1 MNRFEPDK
9 RHLRCDIS
17 FYWPFRNVEQATQ
30 IRLLSGQVHP
40 DRPGRTFLSRHKI
53 LKSQKSFNQLPVE
66 PLMIGNHELEVEI
79 LPPEQRN
86 RLDGIN
92 DN

>member
-1 MNRFEPDK
+1 MDSYRPSLGELHKVLGVVRSVYAASCKVCPGPVGKLARNTHFE
-9 RHLRCDIS
+9 
-17 FYWPFRNVEQATQ
+17 NV
-30 IRLLSGQVHP
+30 
-40 DRPGRTFLSRHKI
+40 
-53 LKSQKSFNQLPVE
+53 KSFNQLPVE

-92 DN
+92 DA